1 MKLHVLKMI
10 VKMKKYIIGLILIV
24 MSVTSYAQYAAPV
37 DSFYIKHPELLVHR
51 YRDDFNGNNNIE
63 NTILLYENYVMNTE
77 VFEHQE
83 KQVKGMVIGGSLM
96 VLGTAGW
103 IWTLLED
110 PPVYQ
115 TSNPAL
121 KEYSDKQKN
130 KRLAIG
136 LISTATFVSGTT
148 VFAISFK
155 HHKRIRAKV
164 GLNIL
169 KLEFNLFDQ
178 KRYYNPGQKAP
189 KELKHKE
196 NKR

>member
-1 MKLHVLKMI
+1 M
-10 VKMKKYIIGLILIV
+10 
-24 MSVTSYAQYAAPV
+24 PV
-37 DSFYIKHPELLVHR
+37 DSFYIKHPELLVHS
-51 YRDDFNGNNNIE
+51 YRDSQNGNYNIE
-63 NTILLYENYVMNTE
+63 NSILLYENYVMNTE
-77 VFEHQE
+77 IFEHQE

-96 VLGTAGW
+96 ALGTAGW

-110 PPVYQ
+110 PAVYQ

-121 KEYSDKQKN
+121 NEAADKQKS

-136 LISTATFVSGTT
+136 LISTAVFVSGAT
-148 VFAISFK
+148 VFSISFK

-178 KRYYNPGQKAP
+178 KRYYNMGQKAP
-189 KELKHKE
+189 RELKHNEE
-196 NKR
+196 N